1 MTERT
6 ADPMAG
12 FDETIHAPNRLRIC
26 ATLHAVDEAEFATVR
41 EMLGVA
47 PSVLSKHVAVLTESG
62 YVTQR
67 RATRDTRQRV
77 WLRLTKKGR
86 SAYEA
91 HLVALRAIV
100 ADG

>member
-1 MTERT
+1 MT
-6 ADPMAG
+6 G

-47 PSVLSKHVAVLTESG
+47 PSVLSKHVSVLVEAG
-62 YVTQR
+62 YVAQR

-77 WLRLTKKGR
+77 WLHLTKQGR
-86 SAYEA
+86 TAYEA
-91 HLVALRAIV
+91 HLAALRAIV
-100 ADG
+100 AEG